1 MTYRTLHESTPSLSG
16 QTLSHPPA
24 GLKVR
29 EGLAAV
35 ISIHELLTNQIL
47 LFNVETVAAPWLQYV
62 RLLFWMV
69 QFTVA
74 H

>member
-1 MTYRTLHESTPSLSG
+1 MSS
-16 QTLSHPPA
+16 
-24 GLKVR
+24 R

-74 H
+74 HKQAVNNGARVKDGLLLKPMLNN